1 MSDIDQ
7 FRGKKFTGR
16 NRRLLKEWEA
26 IEKRCEGD
34 KEILCVVRKR
44 NAEHLPITYE
54 VVYNIHSFCGVQEP
68 DANGLRQ
75 PLFADRFI
83 MRIDI
88 PNNYPSVDAKLEFK
102 FMLKNPLGKEIPHPW
117 HPNIR
122 YFGDFAGRVCLNADA
137 CGSYT
142 DLSWY
147 IDRVASYLRY
157 ETYHAQIGVPPFPE
171 DDKVAQWVTEQG
183 EPQGWVEQ
191 LKQNQKTQS

>member
-7 FRGKKFTGR
+7 FRGKKFRGR
-16 NRRLLKEWEA
+16 SRRLMEEWEA
-26 IEKRCEGD
+26 IEKRCNGD
-34 KEILCVVRKR
+34 KELLCVVRKR
-44 NAEHLPITYE
+44 NADQLPIAYE
-54 VVYNIHSFCGVQEP
+54 VVYNIHSFCGVEES
-68 DANGLRQ
+68 DSDGLRR
-75 PLFADRFI
+75 PKFADRFM

-102 FMLKNPLGKEIPHPW
+102 FMTKNPLGEEIPHPW

-157 ETYHAQIGVPPFPE
+157 DTYHAKIGVPPFPE

-183 EPQGWVEQ
+183 EPQGWIEQ
-191 LKQNQKTQS
+191 LKQYRKEQ